1 MAQEKVDTRRVF
13 EVNSDGNQK
22 KYYIAMPTADQVRK
36 ADWHYSK
43 IYNKAMVEGI
53 TTSAEML
60 DLLKQRHLYDND
72 YEVQADQLR
81 TKIATTILQME
92 ATTSETEKYNLALA
106 IKELRDE
113 LFQWNQ
119 RLSGP
124 MKNTCEQIS
133 DDAKIEFLT
142 SLVIQDEAG
151 KQVWKDY
158 DTFINDPD
166 QLLTMRAR
174 IEVYLWAQGL
184 ERNFLDN
191 TPEQLVIDAFLASKV
206 QVQEE
211 QKKLTAD
218 VASVD
223 PEVIDEQEKKPKK
236 ARSKKE

>member
-1 MAQEKVDTRRVF
+1 MAQEKVDVRRSF
-13 EVNSDGNQK
+13 EVVADGGLK
-22 KYYIAMPTADQVRK
+22 KYFISMPTADQVRK

-60 DLLKQRHLYDND
+60 DLLKQRHLYDAD
-72 YEVQADQLR
+72 YETQAEELR
-81 TKIATTILQME
+81 TKIATTILHME
-92 ATTSETEKYNLALA
+92 ASTSETEKYSLALS
-106 IKELRDE
+106 IKTLRDD

-124 MKNTCEQIS
+124 LKNTCEQIA

-142 SLVIQDEAG
+142 SLIIQDEAG
-151 KQVWKDY
+151 KPTWKTY
-158 DTFINDPD
+158 DEFLNDPD

-191 TPEQLVIDAFLASKV
+191 TPEQLVIDAFHTSQLQQA
-206 QVQEE
+206 
-211 QKKLTAD
+211 QKKLPEE
-218 VASVD
+218 VASLD
-223 PEVIDEQEKKPKK
+223 PEVVEDQDKKPKK
-236 ARSKKE
+236 VRSKKE